1 MADTE
6 CLISFNDIVITLTT
20 LSPGRVHLGEC
31 PDSNRA
37 CGVQP
42 GGAGRN
48 GATNGHVE
56 GPGQGEE
63 VYSGR
68 LVLVGQ
74 FPETSQRSGRPF
86 NSIENILFINYFD
99 GRSSN

>member
-1 MADTE
+1 MGRVK
-6 CLISFNDIVITLTT
+6 CRNKWLIQNASLDYTMITLIII
-20 LSPGRVHLGEC
+20 SPGRVHLGGRLD
-31 PDSNRA
+31 PNRA

-42 GGAGRN
+42 GGAGRD

-63 VYSGR
+63 VHSER

-74 FPETSQRSGRPF
+74 IPEIPQRSGRPF
-86 NSIENILFINYFD
+86 NSIDNILFIK
-99 GRSSN
+99 